1 MIVPAIEKKEKVI
14 NSSKNKLLG
23 FEGFIFCILWEFPA
37 YAALF
42 DFCIHSAIRLF
53 QDRGVTAQQGDT
65 KFILPAGIG

>member
-37 YAALF
+37 SY
-42 DFCIHSAIRLF
+42 HSV
-53 QDRGVTAQQGDT
+53 GVSS
-65 KFILPAGIG
+65 FLS